1 MTVCDCGNASAADEA
16 AALFRDTALT
26 ITRMPVEQHDEYMQY
41 VLGLSQLVSVLFF
54 TTLQRSGF
62 AFDDLAEMASTTF
75 YKQARTAAEVSR
87 ENPRMYHE
95 IQQLNRHSPALY
107 RLVDQSLRDIEA
119 AALAGDS
126 GEFEEIME
134 RGRARFPP
142 SLPVDLG

>member
-1 MTVCDCGNASAADEA
+1 
-16 AALFRDTALT
+16 
-26 ITRMPVEQHDEYMQY
+26 
-41 VLGLSQLVSVLFF
+41 
-54 TTLQRSGF
+54 
-62 AFDDLAEMASTTF
+62 MASTTF

-126 GEFEEIME
+126 EEFEEIME
-134 RGRARFPP
+134 RGRAWFPP

>member
-26 ITRMPVEQHDEYMQY
+26 ITRMPVERHDEYMQY
-41 VLGLSQLVSVLFF
+41 VLGLSHLVSVLFF

-126 GEFEEIME
+126 EEFEEIME
-134 RGRARFPP
+134 RGRAWFPP